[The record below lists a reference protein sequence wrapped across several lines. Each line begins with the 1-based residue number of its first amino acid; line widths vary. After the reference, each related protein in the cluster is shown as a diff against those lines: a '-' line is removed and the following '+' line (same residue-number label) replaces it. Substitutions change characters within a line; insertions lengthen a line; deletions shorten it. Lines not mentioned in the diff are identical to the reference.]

1 MDTDTLPDMDQTN
14 HFEQAYAEL
23 DYPMHPMAVSPIF
36 DVAWLDEERVVLAG
50 CRPGEETGAVRIW

>member
-1 MDTDTLPDMDQTN
+1 MDQTN